1 MDVSLILPGNTISYV
16 LCLMSLTQ
24 GPGSKPAGQRAR
36 ERTGKG
42 ARALALR
49 AREGEA
55 QDGEQQGGGDQ
66 GDPRVQ
72 GKGEK

>member
-1 MDVSLILPGNTISYV
+1 
-16 LCLMSLTQ
+16 MSLVQ

-36 ERTGKG
+36 KRAGKG

-72 GKGEK
+72 GKGER